1 MYTLHIGSKHISSW
15 SLRPWLLMKV
25 LRIPFAETVHHFTA
39 DKAEQRRQWRA
50 FSPNSQV
57 PALDDGGRTVWDSLA
72 IAEYLAERHPQVWP
86 QDAAARAWAR
96 CAAAEMHSGFPVLR
110 TVCNFTLEPAAPPAI
125 TPGLQRE
132 LARLDALWNEG
143 LERFG
148 GGFLAGAD
156 FCAADAFYAPVVLRL
171 HHYGLAGHLNGEAA
185 RYAERIL
192 ALPEL
197 RQWMS
202 DGLEE
207 ISQTRAQTAE

>member
-25 LRIPFAETVHHFTA
+25 LRIPFAEALHHFIG
-39 DKAEQRRQWRA
+39 DKTEQRRQWRA
-50 FSPNSQV
+50 FSPSAQV
-57 PALDDGGRTVWDSLA
+57 PALANGGETVWDSLA

-110 TVCNFTLEPAAPPAI
+110 TVCNFTLQAAEPPCD

-148 GGFLAGAD
+148 GGFLAGGG

-171 HHYGLAGHLNGEAA
+171 RCYGLAGRLNGAA
-185 RYAERIL
+185 AQYAERIS

-197 RQWMS
+197 QQWIS

-207 ISQTRAQTAE
+207 TQSGKSD